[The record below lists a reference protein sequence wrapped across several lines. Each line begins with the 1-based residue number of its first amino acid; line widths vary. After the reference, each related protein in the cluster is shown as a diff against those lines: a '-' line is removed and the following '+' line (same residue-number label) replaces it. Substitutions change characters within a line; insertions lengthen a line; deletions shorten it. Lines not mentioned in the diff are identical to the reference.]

1 MTTSSG
7 KKTIH
12 YVSYTQVKKFLEHHD
27 HMDVEGY
34 MTGILNG
41 EIDID
46 QFRQKILIYALEN
59 GINTGMTVRREDA

>member
-1 MTTSSG
+1 MS
-7 KKTIH
+7 KKSLY

-34 MTGILNG
+34 ITSIING

-46 QFRQKILIYALEN
+46 QLRKNILIHALEN
-59 GINTGMTVRREDA
+59 GINTGMTVRHVNA